1 MFQKNNFPKLFLS
14 GPYGKIRIAH
24 GGTHGGTKQNSS
36 FCVVDQLP
44 YIKFPITHSFMICP
58 TFISGVPSNIRLAD
72 VRKDLTSIDYVISVH
87 KVHVWSLT
95 AGKTVLSAHMVI
107 GMFMSL

>member
-1 MFQKNNFPKLFLS
+1 
-14 GPYGKIRIAH
+14 
-24 GGTHGGTKQNSS
+24 
-36 FCVVDQLP
+36 
-44 YIKFPITHSFMICP
+44 MICP
-58 TFISGVPSNIRLAD
+58 TLISGVPSNIRLAD

-107 GMFMSL
+107 GMFMSFPYVIVFMSFSSLYPLNRINFSTVQYSLYSNSHITFLC